1 MGESLQPDLAGDR
14 LFDATQQLVLIPESP
29 ERILFAGCLRIAL
42 CP

>member
-14 LFDATQQLVLIPESP
+14 LLDATKQLVFIPECP
-29 ERILFAGCLRIAL
+29 ERIHFAGCQRIAL